1 MPAGSWAAGRTAL
14 YQSGLMAR
22 AEGRNGVQTWRFAVT
37 STVQDGETV
46 LKLEGRIGHNGATLL
61 RKAGEQILE
70 RGVKRLALDLSGV
83 DYMSSAGLRAIDD
96 LATSLE
102 EQAGSLRVIDPTDPV
117 RLVLDLSGLAE
128 RLKTGEQ

>member
-1 MPAGSWAAGRTAL
+1 
-14 YQSGLMAR
+14 MAR
-22 AEGRNGVQTWRFAVT
+22 AEGRNGVQAWRFAVT
-37 STVQDGETV
+37 SIVQDDETV

-96 LATSLE
+96 LAASLE
-102 EQAGSLRVIDPTDPV
+102 EHAGSLRVIDPTDPV
-117 RLVLDLSGLAE
+117 RLVLDLSGLAD
-128 RLKTGEQ
+128 RLKNTRP